1 MRQLSCR
8 TMNEPLPL
16 PTSEPEIL
24 AGALDWG
31 ATLAQHEQWL
41 RRVVAARLDEPQAVD
56 EVMQDVAL
64 AAVAQRSPLVN
75 PARAAVWLYRLAVR
89 QVLMYRRRLGRQRSL
104 VNRYAIHNAP
114 NETDSC
120 PTPLA
125 WLLSDERQRI
135 VQAALRRLPSRD
147 AELLVLKYAEGYGAR
162 ELAVRI
168 GATVPVIEARLHR
181 ARRRLRTVLAA
192 MTAEFEANDHDKT

>member
-1 MRQLSCR
+1 
-8 TMNEPLPL
+8 MNEPRPL

-31 ATLAQHEQWL
+31 ATLAEHERWL

-89 QVLMYRRRLGRQRSL
+89 HVLMYRRKNRPSTIAGRSL
-104 VNRYAIHNAP
+104 R
-114 NETDSC
+114 DS
-120 PTPLA
+120 
-125 WLLSDERQRI
+125 
-135 VQAALRRLPSRD
+135 
-147 AELLVLKYAEGYGAR
+147 
-162 ELAVRI
+162 
-168 GATVPVIEARLHR
+168 HR
-181 ARRRLRTVLAA
+181 T
-192 MTAEFEANDHDKT
+192 K

>member
-1 MRQLSCR
+1 
-8 TMNEPLPL
+8 MNEPRPS

-24 AGALDWG
+24 ASALDWG
-31 ATLAQHEQWL
+31 ATLAQNEQWL

-89 QVLMYRRRLGRQRSL
+89 HVLMYRRRIGRQRSM
-104 VNRYAIHNAP
+104 VHRYAIRKAP
-114 NETDSC
+114 SETDSS
-120 PTPLA
+120 PSPLA
-125 WLLSDERQRI
+125 WLVSDERQQL

-147 AELLVLKYAEGYGAR
+147 AEILVLKYAEGYEAR
-162 ELAVRI
+162 DLAARL
-168 GATVPVIEARLHR
+168 GATVSIIEARLHR
-181 ARRRLRTVLAA
+181 ARRRLRAELAA
-192 MTAEFEANDHDKT
+192 MAAEFEAIDHDKS